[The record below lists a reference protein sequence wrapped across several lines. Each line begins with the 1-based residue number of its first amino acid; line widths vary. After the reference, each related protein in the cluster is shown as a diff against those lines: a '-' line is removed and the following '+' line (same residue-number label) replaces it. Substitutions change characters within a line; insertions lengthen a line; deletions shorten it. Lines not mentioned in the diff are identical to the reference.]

1 MLFVI
6 LHSASYFGFTTVHDQ
21 IVTVPTFNMF
31 SNATLVNFSLNLK
44 LISFI

>member
-21 IVTVPTFNMF
+21 IVTVPTCNI
-31 SNATLVNFSLNLK
+31 SNATLVNFLLNLK
-44 LISFI
+44 LVSFI